1 MVPVKS
7 DYILKTI
14 LKEKYP
20 IASWGHRKKSIFKV
34 DSEEFLK
41 FAKSD
46 LKEGKR
52 KSWVNALSNVKRA
65 IDCRID
71 SILWVLGLYKKS
83 KKEKWRFPYKVDFVK
98 SLGIVSPNILKK
110 VNKIRNRLEH
120 EYEYPTKKEVEDAID
135 IAELFLAST
144 EKYLREFYSFTVD
157 VSTNKKFAKYT
168 NGVLTD
174 WELGFEYFPEQRIF
188 RISLSGKELFEI
200 SESHPKF
207 KELFKRYI
215 ESIKNS

>member
-1 MVPVKS
+1 MVPLKP
-7 DYILKTI
+7 DYVLKTI

-20 IASWGHRKKSIFKV
+20 SASWGYREKPIFKV

-52 KSWVNALSNVKRA
+52 KSLVNALSNVKRA

-71 SILWVLGLYKKS
+71 SILWVLGFHKKS
-83 KKEKWRFPYKVDFVK
+83 KKENWSFPHKVDFAK

-110 VNKIRNRLEH
+110 VNRIRNRLEH

-144 EKYLREFYSFTVD
+144 EKYLREFDSFVVD
-157 VSTNKKFAKYT
+157 VSTNKKFARYI
-168 NGVLTD
+168 NGVLTN
-174 WELGFEYFPEQRIF
+174 WELDFKYSPEQRIF
-188 RISLSGKELFEI
+188 KISLSGKELFEI
-200 SESHPKF
+200 DESNPKF
-207 KELFKRYI
+207 EELFKRYI